1 MKGEDWKWWY
11 FVVAGVLIGAYG
23 IYELYS
29 KQISKGMGSEVL
41 ALLCI
46 AIGLF
51 SRKSEMQKK
60 SDSQTGASDG
70 NQQSEPEELQK

>member
-1 MKGEDWKWWY
+1 MLMKGENWKWWY

-29 KQISKGMGSEVL
+29 KQISKGLGSEVL

-51 SRKSEMQKK
+51 SRKSETQGK
-60 SDSQTGASDG
+60 SDSPDSAGSDSAG
-70 NQQSEPEELQK
+70 TDKPET